1 VICPYPCFLFTR
13 DGLCCLW
20 GRSNNAV
27 RSSPLTSRL
36 VTVSWQ
42 VLLWSFCLF
51 QCQCSVAWSGAAQ
64 AYYIRETVNLS
75 STTGQTV
82 QIPVPSIDF
91 RCLNLAL
98 KAETAWQQSFISLS
112 SAPQYLSLL
121 HCDSSSAQKY
131 TIFSCARPSGE
142 SSDKGTSLFLL

>member
-1 VICPYPCFLFTR
+1 MGQVKQHTGSGRVSRVLGNPVRIFYSLLFICALE
-13 DGLCCLW
+13 
-20 GRSNNAV
+20 
-27 RSSPLTSRL
+27 
-36 VTVSWQ
+36 

-131 TIFSCARPSGE
+131 TIYSCARPSGE